1 MHHGASCAIL
11 KENAFQWFGD
21 VVMGSSPF
29 FPLPSTLSID
39 AVEQNHDLLVV
50 SLSAISSVV
59 PCPRCG
65 TPGSRIHSR
74 YRRTVADVACG
85 GQRVVLKLTVRK
97 WVCGSPSCSQRIFA
111 ERFVELVQRYAR
123 MTDRLIQTLQSVGTT
138 TNGADGARLSSKLA
152 MPTTGKTIIRRV
164 LELPLPKDPSIRVA
178 GIDEWAWKK
187 GARYGTILVDLQR
200 RRVAALLP
208 ERSVETSTAWF
219 VAHPQVDIVSRD
231 RGKTFREAASAGAP
245 QAKHVV
251 DRFHLQKN
259 FAEALEKFFR
269 HHKHSLKAVA
279 RQLAG
284 KAHPAPKSAAERQIE
299 QEREQRHQQR
309 VRRHQQIWT
318 LFRAG
323 YHKEDI
329 ASMVG
334 IGSRSV
340 YRALEHEHPPA
351 RETRRRTGHVAGPYL
366 SYLSDRWNQGC
377 HTAAQLY
384 EEVVAQ
390 GYPGSLRTIDRI
402 VRQFRLQR
410 TQPVSRQTI
419 TQRNVPSTKS
429 AALMMVRPAQH
440 RTKEQ
445 LAFIDQIVSRDPT
458 IATAFTLTQ
467 EFGQLLR
474 QRQGVQRL
482 EQWKAAVR
490 VSGITELV
498 RFVEGL
504 ADDEGAVANAC
515 TESYSNGMVEG
526 FNTKVKLIKR
536 NSYGQAGFPLL
547 QRRVLL
553 HPAAG
558 EAFDKE
564 QRRRSSQRSASAE
577 HADASISGSCPTAL
591 AEASMV

>member
-1 MHHGASCAIL
+1 
-11 KENAFQWFGD
+11 
-21 VVMGSSPF
+21 MGSSPF
-29 FPLPSTLSID
+29 LPLPSTLSID
-39 AVEQNHDLLVV
+39 AVEQQYDLLMV
-50 SLSAISSVV
+50 SLSATSSVV

-85 GQRVVLKLTVRK
+85 GQRVVLKLVVRK
-97 WVCGSPSCSQRIFA
+97 WVCSEPSCPGRIFA
-111 ERFVELVQRYAR
+111 ERFAELVQRYAR
-123 MTDRLIQTLQSVGTT
+123 MTDRLIQSLQSVGTT
-138 TNGADGARLSSKLA
+138 TNGADGARLLSRLS
-152 MPTTGKTIIRRV
+152 MPTTQKTIIRRV
-164 LELPLPKDPSIRVA
+164 LELPLPKDRIIRVV

-187 GARYGTILVDLQR
+187 GSRYGTILVDLHH
-200 RRVAALLP
+200 RRVVALLP
-208 ERSVETSTAWF
+208 ERSVETSTLWF
-219 VAHPQVDIVSRD
+219 KEHPEVDIVSRD
-231 RGKTFREAASAGAP
+231 RGKIFREAASAGAP

-251 DRFHLQKN
+251 DRFPIQKN

-269 HHKHSLKAVA
+269 HHTRSLKAVA
-279 RQLAG
+279 YQLAG
-284 KAHPAPKSAAERQIE
+284 KAHSAPRTPAERQTE
-299 QEREQRHQQR
+299 QDRKRRHMQR

-340 YRALEHEHPPA
+340 YRALEHEQPPA
-351 RETRRRTGHVAGPYL
+351 RETRRRTHHVAGPYL
-366 SYLSDRWNQGC
+366 SYLSDRWNEGC

-390 GYPGSLRTIDRI
+390 GYTGSLRTIDRI
-402 VRQFRLQR
+402 VRQFRPQR

-419 TQRNVPSTKS
+419 TQGNVPSTRS
-429 AALMMVRPAQH
+429 VALMMVRPAPH

-445 LAFIDQIVSRDPT
+445 IAFIDQIVSRDPL

-474 QRQGVQRL
+474 QRQGRSRL

-490 VSGITELV
+490 SSGIRELIH
-498 RFVEGL
+498 FVDGL
-504 ADDEGAVANAC
+504 ADDEAAVVNAC
-515 TESYSNGMVEG
+515 TDPWSNGMVEG
-526 FNTKVKLIKR
+526 FNQKVKLIKR
-536 NSYGQAGFPLL
+536 SSYGQAGFPLL

-564 QRRRSSQRSASAE
+564 QRRRSSRRSASTE
-577 HADASISGSCPTAL
+577 PPEASTSGSSPAAL
-591 AEASMV
+591 AEASVA